1 MPATDASVEA
11 APLAGR
17 FWFARRV
24 WPYAMS
30 AILGILPCPD
40 LLSRYRMRRAARK
53 LVTLTTWPGMDA
65 TSAETAQLAMLRLL
79 WLQRQTRRAVRGRHR
94 EAAVMLARACV
105 ETLFLGLYCLREPKA
120 VGQLHSAN
128 IKAVGDAFAYFEDAG
143 IVPADV
149 IRECAARLGEPGPA
163 PKVWR
168 MAEAIDEANRNAAA
182 RDIYRRFYVP
192 LSNFTVHAN
201 GGTLMR
207 HVRHGDK
214 LTCRPSR
221 AWNRRSPARVADA
234 ATGLLAAAIAQD
246 AGRLH
251 DKLLSYSNRHI
262 ERALTSIPG
271 RRCVVCLP
279 PAPCAFLLVDDVSL
293 PVSVLTSTS

>member
-1 MPATDASVEA
+1 
-11 APLAGR
+11 
-17 FWFARRV
+17 
-24 WPYAMS
+24 
-30 AILGILPCPD
+30 
-40 LLSRYRMRRAARK
+40 
-53 LVTLTTWPGMDA
+53 
-65 TSAETAQLAMLRLL
+65 
-79 WLQRQTRRAVRGRHR
+79 
-94 EAAVMLARACV
+94 MLARACV

-149 IRECAARLGEPGPA
+149 IRECAARLGKPGPA

-182 RDIYRRFYVP
+182 RDIYRRLYVP

-207 HVRHGDK
+207 HVRRGDK

-221 AWNRRSPARVADA
+221 AWNRRRP
-234 ATGLLAAAIAQD
+234 
-246 AGRLH
+246 H
-251 DKLLSYSNRHI
+251 
-262 ERALTSIPG
+262 E
-271 RRCVVCLP
+271 
-279 PAPCAFLLVDDVSL
+279 
-293 PVSVLTSTS
+293 